1 MMMMPSLYFII
12 YTLCVRGRGRKTTFF
27 FSSRSLENVDGRSM
41 YQTHAPTLL
50 IFTLLLHIYIY
61 EDEIP
66 IKLCT
71 FSCVFFCTQPLLIF
85 CVCLSLCLSVNISVR
100 SVCHTDVHIYIYIY
114 ILYVCMCTKTN
125 EMARKEKEEKKRKTT
140 ICTHRL
146 IDPPQPP
153 SQTSSSHRR
162 SSAILNIYYTLFDPL
177 PRASPSHHTRTLHP
191 PSAGG
196 NRDQSHFIHGQRR
209 AARIRAC
216 VGVWVCGCVSAT
228 VSDVKKIDVPLF
240 EAAVEQQGPCCVA
253 AAAVTQYYTYY
264 NVRIPVRN
272 DPRPAEVTW
281 RDADA
286 VAP

>member
-1 MMMMPSLYFII
+1 
-12 YTLCVRGRGRKTTFF
+12 
-27 FSSRSLENVDGRSM
+27 
-41 YQTHAPTLL
+41 
-50 IFTLLLHIYIY
+50 
-61 EDEIP
+61 
-66 IKLCT
+66 
-71 FSCVFFCTQPLLIF
+71 
-85 CVCLSLCLSVNISVR
+85 
-100 SVCHTDVHIYIYIY
+100 
-114 ILYVCMCTKTN
+114 MCTKTN
-125 EMARKEKEEKKRKTT
+125 EMAREEKEEKKGKLPFVHIASSTLPNPL
-140 ICTHRL
+140 HRHHHL
-146 IDPPQPP
+146 
-153 SQTSSSHRR
+153 HRR
-162 SSAILNIYYTLFDPL
+162 SSAILNIYYTLFDPF

-196 NRDQSHFIHGQRR
+196 NRDQSHFIHGQRP
-209 AARIRAC
+209 AACIRAC
-216 VGVWVCGCVSAT
+216 VGVRVRVCGCVSAN